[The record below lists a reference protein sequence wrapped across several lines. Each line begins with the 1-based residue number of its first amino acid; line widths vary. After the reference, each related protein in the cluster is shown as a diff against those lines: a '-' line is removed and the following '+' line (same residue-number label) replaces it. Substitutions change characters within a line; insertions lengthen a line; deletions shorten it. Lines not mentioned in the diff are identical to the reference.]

1 MGSYVTRQ
9 QVRGINR
16 KLFANDI
23 IYSDDGDVDTL
34 QQLIASIVQRYD
46 PDDEIA
52 GVPFILEIKEN
63 NLTEATFQN
72 IMILNKDSVLIQINS
87 TILAIPEKV
96 AIIKKIKEAGY
107 KVVIAIN
114 KEDKVFTLAK
124 IFADIV
130 KFDINALP
138 EKVFNDRNEFTCKK
152 LASNVNTA
160 DDYVLA
166 EKSGIDYYEGT
177 YISHPSNI
185 EIDRSDHLK
194 VNFIEIIAKINE
206 DTSDAHSI
214 GKIIAR
220 DSLMSAQI
228 IRLAN
233 SVYFGALNRI
243 KSIDDAVVRV
253 GMSNLKKWILLL
265 EFANNQNVPEEL
277 LQTSYHRAVFCEQI
291 VKESGIK
298 GITIG
303 DAYMIGLFST
313 LDILTGRSIDI
324 ELSKMNLSETV
335 ENALIY
341 SDGIGGTL
349 LNLIKA
355 YEEANCKRVDKYIAE
370 LKINK
375 SRIYD
380 VYYRSTDEVA
390 RLWRSLTEHGEV
402 K

>member
-1 MGSYVTRQ
+1 MDSYVTRK

-23 IYSDDGDVDTL
+23 IYSDDDVDTL

-63 NLTEATFQN
+63 NITEATFQN

-87 TILAIPEKV
+87 AILAIPEKV

-114 KEDKVFTLAK
+114 KDDTVFTLAK
-124 IFADIV
+124 ILADIV
-130 KFDINALP
+130 KFDINAFP
-138 EKVFNDRNEFTCKK
+138 EKVFNDRNAFTCKK

-177 YISHPSNI
+177 YISPPSNV

-233 SVYFGALNRI
+233 SVYFGVLNRI

-253 GMSNLKKWILLL
+253 GMNNLKKWILLL

-324 ELSKMNLSETV
+324 ELSKMNLSETA

-341 SDGIGGTL
+341 RDGIGGTL

-355 YEEANCKRVDKYIAE
+355 YEEANWKRVDKYIAE

>member
-1 MGSYVTRQ
+1 MDSYVTRQ

-23 IYSDDGDVDTL
+23 IYSDSGVDTL

-52 GVPFILEIKEN
+52 GVPFIIEIKEN

-96 AIIKKIKEAGY
+96 DIIKKIKEAGY
-107 KVVIAIN
+107 KVVVAIN

-130 KFDINALP
+130 KFDINSLP
-138 EKVFNDRNEFTCKK
+138 ENVFNDRNAFTCKK

-177 YISHPSNI
+177 YISHPSNV

-253 GMSNLKKWILLL
+253 GMNNLKKWILLL

-341 SDGIGGTL
+341 RDGIGGTL

-355 YEEANCKRVDKYIAE
+355 YEEANWKRVDKYIAE

>member
-1 MGSYVTRQ
+1 MDSYVTRQ

-23 IYSDDGDVDTL
+23 IYSDDGVDTL

-87 TILAIPEKV
+87 AILAIPEKV

-130 KFDINALP
+130 KFDINTLP
-138 EKVFNDRNEFTCKK
+138 ENVFNDRNAFTCKK
-152 LASNVNTA
+152 LASNINTA

-177 YISHPSNI
+177 YISPPSNV

-341 SDGIGGTL
+341 RDGIGGTL

-355 YEEANCKRVDKYIAE
+355 YEEANWKRVDKYIAE

>member
-1 MGSYVTRQ
+1 MDSYVTRQ

-23 IYSDDGDVDTL
+23 IYSDSGVDTL

-96 AIIKKIKEAGY
+96 DIIKKIKEAGY
-107 KVVIAIN
+107 KVVVAIN

-138 EKVFNDRNEFTCKK
+138 ENVFNDRNAFTCKK

-177 YISHPSNI
+177 YISHPSNV

-233 SVYFGALNRI
+233 SVYFGALSRI

-253 GMSNLKKWILLL
+253 GMNNLKKWILLL

-341 SDGIGGTL
+341 RDGIGGTL

-355 YEEANCKRVDKYIAE
+355 YEEANWKRVDKYIAE
-370 LKINK
+370 LEINK